1 MSYHPSR
8 RAYTDTSD
16 SGHATYDDYQDTPCR
31 PLRYRE
37 YETRHKV
44 TVTRYRIHTSG
55 ESSTSYHDQREYT
68 VHGSHPFSS
77 VYHTLPDEGYRDPSR
92 GPRGDFGKREASSK
106 HLGAE
111 YTYSNSPKRE
121 FRRRGAQKDGRH
133 GQSDRRYSSDD
144 DATPEKR
151 NARGYPSSAEEQRG
165 HTSNTYA
172 EHPQQEGLKPVHR
185 GGYPGIPRS
194 HGSNKY
200 GRGDNHCQNKPN
212 NSTRRHGR
220 KHDNSRSE
228 TRRQEYSRSNRND
241 PYYEDCEQSYHRGPK
256 PSQPQETKPT
266 SRDGYSSKTEG
277 YSYHRFATKDEPS
290 QGKPESGSSRR
301 QEKAHSSRSESRR
314 EGIPRNNRESSSHEI
329 PQSQPKAKD
338 NLPDHYATLKLDY
351 LATKGEIKSA
361 AKRRRVE
368 VHPDK
373 FLKLGMSDSE
383 RDRIHEIA
391 VMVGQAADLLQD
403 PEQKLRYDRK
413 FLAAKGL
420 ERCGK

>member
-1 MSYHPSR
+1 MPYSSR

-16 SGHATYDDYQDTPCR
+16 SGHATYADYQDSPCR

-37 YETRHKV
+37 YETRQKV

-55 ESSTSYHDQREYT
+55 ESPSSYHDCREYT
-68 VHGSHPFSS
+68 AYGSHRFSS
-77 VYHTLPDEGYRDPSR
+77 GYHRLPDEGYRDPTR
-92 GPRGDFGKREASSK
+92 RPRGEFGKREASSK
-106 HLGAE
+106 HKGAE
-111 YTYSNSPKRE
+111 YTYSGSPKQE
-121 FRRRGAQKDGRH
+121 FGRRSAQRDNRH
-133 GQSDRRYSSDD
+133 GQSDRPYSSDD
-144 DATPEKR
+144 DTMPEKR
-151 NARGYPSSAEEQRG
+151 NARGSPSSAEEWQG
-165 HTSNTYA
+165 HTSDTFA
-172 EHPQQEGLKPVHR
+172 EHSQQEGLKPVPE
-185 GGYPGIPRS
+185 GSYSGIPRS

-200 GRGDNHCQNKPN
+200 GRSDNHSQNKLN
-212 NSTRRHGR
+212 NSTSRHGE
-220 KHDNSRSE
+220 KHCNSRSD

-241 PYYEDCEQSYHRGPK
+241 PYYEDCEQRYHRRGPK
-256 PSQPQETKPT
+256 PSQPQEPKPD

-277 YSYHRFATKDEPS
+277 YFHHKSATKDKPG

-301 QEKAHSSRSESRR
+301 QEKHHSSRSESRR
-314 EGIPRNNRESSSHEI
+314 ERIPRNDRESSSHEI

-338 NLPDHYATLKLDY
+338 NLPDHYDTLKIDY

-373 FLKLGMSDSE
+373 LMKPGMSDSE

-391 VMVGQAADLLQD
+391 VMVGHAADLLQD

-413 FLAAKGL
+413 FFAAKGL